1 MSSSR
6 TTSVISGIS
15 VPEVPTRLFIGG
27 GWRDAS
33 DGATFDD
40 LAPATE
46 EHLATIAS
54 ASPADID
61 EAVRAAR
68 AQFDGGDWSELT
80 GADRGLLLYRL
91 ADLIERDAEILVT
104 LEALDI
110 GRPAFEPR
118 MVDIPKVVD
127 VFRHFAGWAD
137 KIEGRAVTPLPAFGR
152 LRHAYTIREPLGVV
166 GAITPWNSPTLVASW
181 KLAPAL
187 AAGNTVV
194 LKPPED
200 ASLSTLHLAALFAE
214 AGFPDGTVN
223 IVPGLAEGG
232 CCSGQAP
239 WRRQDKF
246 HGQPR
251 RRPRDRSPGRVGLPS
266 YHPRARRQI
275 APDRAGRCR
284 PGRRTSGHRHR
295 PIR

>member
-6 TTSVISGIS
+6 TSRVVSGMS

-27 GWRDAS
+27 GWRDAA

-68 AQFDGGDWSELT
+68 AQFDGGDWSVLT

-152 LRHAYTIREPLGVV
+152 LRQAYTIREPLGVV

-200 ASLSTLHLAALFAE
+200 ASLSTLHLASLFAE

-223 IVPGLAEGG
+223 IVPGLG
-232 CCSGQAP
+232 
-239 WRRQDKF
+239 R
-246 HGQPR
+246 
-251 RRPRDRSPGRVGLPS
+251 GRVLHWPGT
-266 YHPRARRQI
+266 RASTR
-275 APDRAGRCR
+275 
-284 PGRRTSGHRHR
+284 
-295 PIR
+295 

>member
-6 TTSVISGIS
+6 TSRVVSGMS

-27 GWRDAS
+27 GWRDAA

-68 AQFDGGDWSELT
+68 AQFDGGDWSVLT

-152 LRHAYTIREPLGVV
+152 LRQAYTIREPLGVV

-200 ASLSTLHLAALFAE
+200 ASLSTLHLASLFAE

-223 IVPGLAEGG
+223 IVPGL
-232 CCSGQAP
+232 
-239 WRRQDKF
+239 RR
-246 HGQPR
+246 
-251 RRPRDRSPGRVGLPS
+251 GRVLHWPGT
-266 YHPRARRQI
+266 RASTR
-275 APDRAGRCR
+275 
-284 PGRRTSGHRHR
+284 
-295 PIR
+295 